1 MKDQH
6 DCSTPDLDGLPAPKR
21 KRSRPPTGKAMTVAQ
36 RKAAQRLRD
45 QQADLAAVTTY
56 GLVERIGR
64 AVAANDAEAVEY
76 LAAIL
81 AARIRAKTST

>member
-6 DCSTPDLDGLPAPKR
+6 DTSTPDLDGLPAPRR
-21 KRSRPPTGKAMTVAQ
+21 KRGRPPTGKAMTVAQ
-36 RKAAQRLRD
+36 RKAAQRQRD
-45 QQADLAAVTTY
+45 QQADLDAVTTS

-64 AVAANDAEAVEY
+64 AVAADDAEWVEY

-81 AARIRAKTST
+81 AARIRAKTAF